1 MSDLWFTRATL
12 KTGSADVAPLLNT
25 LLATDASGHGR
36 DTTHRLLWT
45 LMPESMQGAGKLGA
59 AGGDRAAF
67 LWCRAPDREKRPAW
81 YVLGPAPRADAA
93 LFEVES
99 KPWSLAPSAG
109 DRLLFELTVHATV
122 DRMLAPE
129 QGREG
134 RKRIDV
140 VLDAILAAEREGEA
154 AARAEIRRE
163 RGEKAMRNWWA
174 SQGARCGF
182 TPLSTAMVD
191 YHTLPLG
198 RSRTR
203 GRNPVQLG
211 IARLNGTI
219 EVTDPAAFAH
229 KVAVGFGRAKAF
241 GCGLMLLRRSG

>member
-1 MSDLWFTRATL
+1 MTDLWFTRATL

-25 LLATDASGHGR
+25 LLATDESGHGR

-45 LMPESMQGAGKLGA
+45 LMPESMQRAGKPGA

-81 YVLGPAPRADAA
+81 YLLGPGPRVDAA

-99 KPWSLAPSAG
+99 KPWELALAPG
-109 DRLLFELTVHATV
+109 DRLVFDLTVHATV

-129 QGREG
+129 QGRDG
-134 RKRIDV
+134 RRRIDV
-140 VLDAILAAEREGEA
+140 VLDAILVAEREGGS

-163 RGEKAMRNWWA
+163 RGAQAMRSWWA
-174 SQGARCGF
+174 SQGARYGF
-182 TPLSTAMVD
+182 TPLSTEMVD

-198 RSRTR
+198 RSRAR

-211 IARLNGTI
+211 IGRLNGMI
-219 EVTDPAAFAH
+219 EVTDPAAFSD
-229 KVAVGFGRAKAF
+229 KVAIGFGRAKAF
-241 GCGLMLLRRSG
+241 GCGLMLLRRPG